1 MLTNLWGRR
10 RRPCALLFANK
21 KTAEIRGLSLLISL
35 QLRAASAAL
44 ASVASVMPE
53 QVRRD
58 SRLLGVASAALALR
72 RLGHRQVNLPATLGS

>member
-10 RRPCALLFANK
+10 RRPCALLFANN

-35 QLRAASAAL
+35 QLRAAL
-44 ASVASVMPE
+44 TSVASVMPE

-72 RLGHRQVNLPATLGS
+72 RLGHA